1 MYLFLKI
8 ILVSLGLNYSI
19 SCMITKKY
27 SKDLSWVF
35 NAIIFPFL
43 YSTPFIGPSFITIS
57 RIGKVFSWR
66 RDDLVLAILHFEP
79 TILNSLKSYKLFHFK
94 VMKNIWI
101 ECKGAKIRW
110 QERFLPFNR
119 LIKTF
124 RRFRFEFWTFTL
136 KRIEKQHFT
145 SENLAPRT
153 VWERLKFVSPLTGG
167 FWSSNPDSVFT
178 RTLVHYKPQAHF
190 FYSEIHMLSSQLG
203 KLLHPTSKL

>member
-1 MYLFLKI
+1 
-8 ILVSLGLNYSI
+8 
-19 SCMITKKY
+19 MITKKY

-136 KRIEKQHFT
+136 KRIENNTLLRKT
-145 SENLAPRT
+145 SPRERFENVLSLSVRWPAGFGPRTQIRFLLAP
-153 VWERLKFVSPLTGG
+153 
-167 FWSSNPDSVFT
+167 
-178 RTLVHYKPQAHF
+178 
-190 FYSEIHMLSSQLG
+190 
-203 KLLHPTSKL
+203 